1 MNKDFKNVAIH
12 KSTYDKARLLAKI
25 QDRSIASVVEDLIS
39 KVFDVAGTFTEANLE
54 FETCITESRLV
65 IEVKGRNRLITGSFE
80 VPANISEA
88 KETKEIRKRL
98 RGKTP

>member
-80 VPANISEA
+80 VPTSATDKQTDKA
-88 KETKEIRKRL
+88 IRKRL
-98 RGKTP
+98 KKP